1 MYLPNI
7 SKSVRSLLEDF
18 SIKELANYPNLYG
31 VYTQSEIVLDISEGE
46 ANNDSISDEIINL
59 TLKISI
65 ATAKSTNEKTEYTEA
80 DRDLETIISL
90 IIKRVRKAVLPGTR
104 RISFQKFQKF
114 TPESGK
120 HRALLTFN
128 IPAYI
133 TDFENGGVENDNR
146 IKEIKIRYT

>member
-31 VYTQSEIVLDISEGE
+31 VYTQSEIVIDISEGE
-46 ANNDSISDEIINL
+46 TNNDTITDEIINL
-59 TLKISI
+59 TLRVSI
-65 ATAKSTNEKTEYTEA
+65 ATAKATNEKTEYSES
-80 DRDLETIISL
+80 DRDLESIISL
-90 IIKRVRKAVLPGTR
+90 IIKRVRKSVLPGTK

-120 HRALLTFN
+120 HRAIVTFN
-128 IPAYI
+128 VPAYI
-133 TDFENGGVENDNR
+133 TDFENESVENDH
-146 IKEIKIRYT
+146 KIREIEIRYQ